1 MYFWICKKYALIVL
15 KNRWKNNLNLLLKG
29 TSSELKEIIKGK
41 LGENKLGIISS
52 WNDYFIKVSI
62 ISKNISEAENLTS
75 ILIWDIFGVLSD
87 ESSKIISQLI
97 SKNLLSK
104 INLVIELG
112 DSFLFKDED
121 SIILS
126 TIFSEEYFESF
137 FWRYSIALLTLG
149 ILLHSL
155 KIKVFSIVFYLF

>member
-29 TSSELKEIIKGK
+29 TLSELKEIIKGK

-75 ILIWDIFGVLSD
+75 ILIQHGVISFDGELNWEKIFLKK
-87 ESSKIISQLI
+87 EEIS
-97 SKNLLSK
+97 N
-104 INLVIELG
+104 
-112 DSFLFKDED
+112 
-121 SIILS
+121 
-126 TIFSEEYFESF
+126 T
-137 FWRYSIALLTLG
+137 
-149 ILLHSL
+149 
-155 KIKVFSIVFYLF
+155 KIK

>member
-1 MYFWICKKYALIVL
+1 M
-15 KNRWKNNLNLLLKG
+15 
-29 TSSELKEIIKGK
+29 
-41 LGENKLGIISS
+41 
-52 WNDYFIKVSI
+52 
-62 ISKNISEAENLTS
+62 
-75 ILIWDIFGVLSD
+75 GVLLD

-112 DSFLFKDED
+112 HSFLFIDED

-126 TIFSEEYFESF
+126 TIFSEEYLESL

-149 ILLHSL
+149 TLLHSL
-155 KIKVFSIVFYLF
+155 KIKAFSIVFYLF